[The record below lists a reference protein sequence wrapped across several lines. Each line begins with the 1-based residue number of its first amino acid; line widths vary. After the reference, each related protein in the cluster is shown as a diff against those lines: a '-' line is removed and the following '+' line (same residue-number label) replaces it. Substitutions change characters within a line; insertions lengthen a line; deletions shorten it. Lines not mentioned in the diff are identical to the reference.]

1 MPRPIA
7 YDTEQVLESALVQF
21 WEEGFKR
28 SSVDAIVA
36 ATALNK
42 HSLYQSFGGK
52 NGLFL
57 QVLARYRDQYGQ
69 RCLDILDR
77 NHGLAA
83 LRDYFNQVLG
93 RVEHRGCLLINTAI
107 ELGNADPDC
116 QRLLT
121 DYYDR
126 IATAFARAL
135 RQGQAEGSV
144 RAGLDPDATA
154 RWLLR
159 TLQGLSVGAR
169 LGQNDGAVD
178 DLLALLKP

>member
-7 YDTEQVLESALVQF
+7 YDAEQVLENALTQF
-21 WEEGFKR
+21 WDEGFKR

-57 QVLARYRDQYGQ
+57 QVLAHYRDHYGQ
-69 RCLDILDR
+69 RYLDILEQGQ
-77 NHGLAA
+77 GLAA
-83 LRDYFNQVLG
+83 LRAYFNEILG
-93 RVEHRGCLLINTAI
+93 RTERRGCLLINTAI
-107 ELGNADPDC
+107 ELGSADPHC

-126 IATAFARAL
+126 IAAAFARAL

-144 RAGLDPDATA
+144 RVGLEPDATA

-159 TLQGLSVGAR
+159 TLQGVSVGAR
-169 LGQNDGAVD
+169 LGEKGEPVD
-178 DLLALLKP
+178 HLLALLKP